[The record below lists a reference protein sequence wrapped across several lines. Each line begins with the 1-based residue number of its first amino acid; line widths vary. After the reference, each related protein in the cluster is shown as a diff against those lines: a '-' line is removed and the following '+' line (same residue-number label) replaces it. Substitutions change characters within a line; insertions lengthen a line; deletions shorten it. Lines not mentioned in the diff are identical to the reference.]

1 MNLLQDLLG
10 LFKRNKFVSAPKLN
24 DFIPIGVDKGKAP
37 GIESAQKPE
46 LGIVRLSKIKALIA
60 SGSTEMGGTMTSSII
75 PDTNDAYDIGS
86 AEKKIRDLY
95 VSDSTIYV
103 GDAHI
108 KSSGERIVVSELQT
122 GDLHLT
128 NEIRG
133 GNSIDGSW
141 GNWTFQEGSDD
152 LFLLNNRNGKKY
164 KFNLTE
170 V

>member
-1 MNLLQDLLG
+1 
-10 LFKRNKFVSAPKLN
+10 
-24 DFIPIGVDKGKAP
+24 
-37 GIESAQKPE
+37 
-46 LGIVRLSKIKALIA
+46 
-60 SGSTEMGGTMTSSII
+60 MTSSII

-95 VSDSTIYV
+95 VSDATIYV